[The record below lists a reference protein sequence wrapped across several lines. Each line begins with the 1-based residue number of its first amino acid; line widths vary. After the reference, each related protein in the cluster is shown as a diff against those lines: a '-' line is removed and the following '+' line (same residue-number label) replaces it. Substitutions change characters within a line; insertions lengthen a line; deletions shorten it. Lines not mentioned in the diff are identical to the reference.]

1 MGRKHS
7 SKPRMPYTFRLDQD
21 NVEVV
26 RGTVANLSE
35 WVDEKFREQV
45 LALGW
50 TDNTKN
56 IWRKWLGAQP
66 DEIKSVATAYPPTC
80 LYKQANLDQGDR
92 YIIRSYDLS
101 SEGDVTLT
109 LQHQDGSGITH
120 GVKPSD
126 IQPA

>member
-1 MGRKHS
+1 MA
-7 SKPRMPYTFRLDQD
+7 YTFRLDQD
-21 NVEVV
+21 NVEKV
-26 RGTVANLSE
+26 RASVKNLSE

-56 IWRKWLGAQP
+56 IWNKWLGQQP
-66 DEIKSVATAYPPTC
+66 KEIREVAIAYPPTC
-80 LYKQANLDQGDR
+80 LYMQARLDQGDR
-92 YIIRSYDLS
+92 YVIRSYDLS
-101 SEGDVTLT
+101 SEGEVTLT

-126 IQPA
+126 IQRA